1 MDGAFF
7 YYVGLGHFNNCSR
20 TFFTE
25 LFYRKQNQLFI
36 VTILYIDGFSF
47 FSISLKKLQ
56 QLIGELQLSF
66 NQTNLKLQRFVG
78 MV

>member
-1 MDGAFF
+1 MFSSWWSCNVVIDKMMSKGIIF

-36 VTILYIDGFSF
+36 VTILYIDGFF
-47 FSISLKKLQ
+47 FSISLKKL
-56 QLIGELQLSF
+56 
-66 NQTNLKLQRFVG
+66 
-78 MV
+78 